1 MTSPVAAELDPP
13 DACPQCH
20 PGDHP
25 ACIPLASAAL
35 PDGTVAAYL
44 CEVCGCV
51 WVTVF
56 DRFGWTVK
64 RSPVLAPLEDA
75 PRKEAA

>member
-1 MTSPVAAELDPP
+1 MNAPLVVAELDPP

-35 PDGTVAAYL
+35 PDGTIAAYL
-44 CEVCGCV
+44 CEVCDCA
-51 WVTVF
+51 WVTAF
-56 DRFGWTVK
+56 DEFWWPRERSVAPAEPLK
-64 RSPVLAPLEDA
+64 R
-75 PRKEAA
+75 AA